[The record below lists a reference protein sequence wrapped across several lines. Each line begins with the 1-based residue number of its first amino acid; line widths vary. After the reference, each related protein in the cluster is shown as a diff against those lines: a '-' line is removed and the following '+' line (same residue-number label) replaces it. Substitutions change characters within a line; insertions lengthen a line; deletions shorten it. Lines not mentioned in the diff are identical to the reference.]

1 MSERVVALGATEYF
15 IFNTSQFSTGAPF
28 TLAGS
33 PVVSIYEDNGTTE
46 ITAGITLTV
55 DLDSRTGMHGVAVV
69 ASGANG
75 FEAGKRYIG
84 VITTGTVDSVSV
96 VGKRIFEFRCETAA
110 ERASRELREY
120 LYPEN
125 TISTVTSNS
134 TTAINLTDIVDAQT
148 DDDSLVGQLLMVRDA
163 TDGALIW
170 AVVTGLTSLVAT
182 VELYPNGGAMPI
194 TVAAGDKVWI
204 MGPVYN
210 HRSGTQAL
218 AQTQTSDALDAA
230 GVRSAVGL
238 AAANL
243 DTQFGALPTAAEIQ
257 AELEEDGASI
267 LDTLRDRVTAAVA
280 TAAQITALN
289 DLSASEIRAAVGLA
303 AANLDT
309 QLAALPTAA
318 EIQAEL
324 EEDGASVLD
333 TLQDRITAARAAVL
347 SDWIDGGRL
356 DLLLDAIKAKTDG
369 LNFTGT
375 SVQADIQAV
384 DGDAISQGGSDPA
397 SPYGVT

>member
-28 TLAGS
+28 TLAGT

-46 ITAGITLTV
+46 ITAGITLSV
-55 DLDSRTGMHGVAVV
+55 DLDARTGMHGVAVV

-110 ERASRELREY
+110 EKASRELREY

-134 TTAINLTDIVDAQT
+134 TTAINVTDIVDAQT
-148 DDDSLVGQLLMVRDA
+148 DDDSLIGQLLMVRDA
-163 TDGALIW
+163 TDGAIIW
-170 AVVTGLTSLVAT
+170 AVVTDLTSLVAT

-243 DTQFGALPTAAEIQ
+243 DTQLDAIPTAAEIQ
-257 AELEEDGASI
+257 AEMEENGASI
-267 LDTLRDRVTAAVA
+267 LDTL
-280 TAAQITALN
+280 
-289 DLSASEIRAAVGLA
+289 
-303 AANLDT
+303 
-309 QLAALPTAA
+309 
-318 EIQAEL
+318 
-324 EEDGASVLD
+324 
-333 TLQDRITAARAAVL
+333 QDRLTATRAAVL
-347 SDWIDGGRL
+347 DDLIDGGRL
-356 DLLLDAIKAKTDG
+356 DLLIDAIVADTGTDG
-369 LNFTGT
+369 VVLTAAER
-375 SVQADIQAV
+375 VAIA
-384 DGDAISQGGSDPA
+384 DAILGRNIAGGSSTGRTVTSALRKIRNRVAIAAGTMTVYAEDDTTPDHTAAVSTSAGNPISEVDPA
-397 SPYGVT
+397 